1 MPTMGEFLAAVLPTE
16 GRYCLVALDPARK
29 FKRQEFFDETSQLEQ
44 RLRFWDSHFAGRTGA
59 IYHACS
65 TFGPNDTRIQTNVTW
80 VRSLWLDIDYG
91 PGHSGPIHYDTIHD
105 ALDELSIFCGRTG
118 LPVPLVVS
126 SGGGIHA
133 YWPLKEDLTREQW
146 QPYADGL
153 KAACSAQ
160 GLRADPTRTADPSS
174 ILRPVGTTN
183 RKREPVQVI
192 SGPLTGPY
200 DLRDFSVLTR
210 VHGVGHNP
218 SPIPQRG
225 LQPHKINGKPQ
236 SELLR
241 RLLNV
246 HTLEPIS
253 FDRLRENCAQ
263 LRAFSD
269 SHGRIPEPDW
279 YAGLGA
285 LAWVVGGRRVG
296 HEWSSGHP
304 SYSVGET
311 EERLDR
317 ARNLSGPTTCAHYKK
332 LNKLCEGCPLYDS
345 AITPLEAGRSTV
357 VEETPLSAG
366 TSALPESSEGA
377 PSETIMVG
385 AALEGHPEYQ
395 YKNGAL
401 TFFER
406 RESGPPI
413 TSTLSSFPVRLSSI
427 HTGEITKAQHY
438 YLVNHYHPHDGWRD
452 VELKASDLHSQTM
465 VAKLSDA
472 GVVIHDPMRFSKYIR
487 DSADVIRK
495 RERTGMAYEQ
505 FGWKEND
512 TAFLY
517 GDRLYSATQRPTPAI
532 HEELRNRCQW
542 LTPAPGGSVDGWKQA
557 VDNLMGKGSE
567 GMSFTVLA
575 SFASLFMRFLD
586 KTEGGAVIQLV
597 TRHAGAGKS
606 TSLSGAL
613 SVWATDKRGLEL
625 TTIDTKVSKG
635 KSLGLLCNLPVLYD
649 EFQNKDPAMVREFL
663 IMYTS
668 GRDKMR
674 ANNHGQLLTNA
685 ISWNN
690 LLITAGNQS
699 MTETI
704 MATNESNAPAARVL
718 ELPIESSG
726 EMKQSELIRLAEVL
740 SNNGGH
746 AGDAFLRYLM
756 LPGVIPWVKDNLLK
770 SIDHVMAQCAFEKE
784 HRFWARTLAATQIAA
799 ILVAKAGLITFS
811 PDRIM
816 QWAMHHFSQRVISK
830 EERARER
837 SMLPILAEY
846 LAENLDATL
855 IMPGAPNR
863 AQRMAPI
870 GETPRRRVAVRAE
883 ADTGTVIIAIKPL
896 RGWLEKHAGGGFNDL
911 LTEAYGAG
919 VLKQHY
925 CLRTLTAGTDMY
937 GGQVPCIA
945 VDIEHP
951 AITGVMR
958 VVREAALVQRSRF
971 SH

>member
-1 MPTMGEFLAAVLPTE
+1 MPTMREFLGAVLPIE
-16 GRYCLVALDPARK
+16 GRYCLVALDPEKK
-29 FKRQEFFDETSQLEQ
+29 FKRQEFFDDVE
-44 RLRFWDSHFAGRTGA
+44 RLVRRIAHWDRYFSGGRGA
-59 IYHACS
+59 VYHACS
-65 TFGPNDTRIQTNVTW
+65 SFAGNNRLQTS
-80 VRSLWLDIDYG
+80 VRAVRALWLDCDYG
-91 PGHSGPIHYDTIHD
+91 PNHSGD
-105 ALDELSIFCGRTG
+105 ASKRYPDVATTLDAIAVFVGRTG

-126 SGGGIHA
+126 SGNGVHA
-133 YWPLKEDLTREQW
+133 YWPLKENLTREQW

-153 KAACSAQ
+153 KAAGVLH
-160 GLRADPTRTADPSS
+160 GLRADPARTADPSS
-174 ILRPVGTTN
+174 ILRPVDTTN
-183 RKREPVQVI
+183 RKYAPAQVV
-192 SGPLTGPY
+192 SGPLVGPY
-200 DLRDFSVLTR
+200 NIALFAHLIGAGGVHVNDR
-210 VHGVGHNP
+210 VHRVSLAP
-218 SPIPQRG
+218 RS
-225 LQPHKINGKPQ
+225 LNGKPQ
-236 SELLR
+236 SALLR
-241 RLLNV
+241 KLLNV
-246 HTLEPIS
+246 TSPERIDFNALT
-253 FDRLRENCAQ
+253 RGCAQ
-263 LRAFSD
+263 LRQFEQSRGNI
-269 SHGRIPEPDW
+269 SEPEW
-279 YAGLGA
+279 YAAIGA
-285 LAWVVGGRRVG
+285 LAFVYEGDRVI

-304 SYSVGET
+304 KYTFEET
-311 EERLDR
+311 ADR
-317 ARNLSGPTTCAHYKK
+317 ISRVKQLSGPTTCAKFK
-332 LNKLCEGCPLYDS
+332 SLNKFCEGC
-345 AITPLEAGRSTV
+345 AFGQNTPLDAGRLVTSPPQQPRLAESNQTV
-357 VEETPLSAG
+357 SAETPTEASLDG
-366 TSALPESSEGA
+366 P
-377 PSETIMVG
+377 
-385 AALEGHPEYQ
+385 ALEGHPEYI
-395 YKNGAL
+395 YVKGAL
-401 TFFER
+401 TFR
-406 RESGPPI
+406 QASQTGPPI
-413 TSTLSSFPVRLSSI
+413 VSTLSAFPVRLSSI

-438 YLVNHYHPHDGWRD
+438 YLINHYHPHDGWKD
-452 VELKASDLHSQTM
+452 VELKASDMHSQTM

-472 GVVIHDPMRFSKYIR
+472 GVVIHDPLRFSKFIR

-495 RERTGMAYEQ
+495 REKTGMAYEQ

-517 GDRLYSATQRPTPAI
+517 GDRLYSATERPTPAI

-542 LTPAPGGSVDGWKQA
+542 LRPAPGGSVEGWKQA

-674 ANNHGQLLTNA
+674 ANTSGQLLTNA

-726 EMKQSELIRLAEVL
+726 EMKQSELIRLAETL

-756 LPGVIPWVKDNLLK
+756 LPGVIPWVKENLLK
-770 SIDHVMAQCAFEKE
+770 SMDHVMEQCAFEKE
-784 HRFWARTLAATQIAA
+784 HRFWARTLAATQIASL
-799 ILVAKAGLITFS
+799 LVAKAGLITFS

-816 QWAMHHFSQRVISK
+816 DWAFHHFSQKVISK
-830 EERARER
+830 EERLRER
-837 SMLPILAEY
+837 SMIPVLAEY

-855 IMPGAPNR
+855 TMPGAPDRNR
-863 AQRMAPI
+863 RMPPI
-870 GETPRRRVAVRAE
+870 GEMPKRRVAVRVE
-883 ADTGTVIIAIKPL
+883 ADTGTAIIAIKPL
-896 RGWLEKHAGGGFNDL
+896 RWWLEKHAGGGFQDM

-919 VLKQHY
+919 LLKQHY
-925 CLRTLTAGTDMY
+925 TLRTLTAGTEIL

-951 AITGVMR
+951 SMTGVMR
-958 VVREAALVQRSRF
+958 VVREAVHSQRAYSLR
-971 SH
+971 